1 MTYYLY
7 HIPGKKIGIT
17 KDLKKRVEEQQGYDK
32 DEYDI
37 IMQTDDITKISEY
50 ELFLQKLYG
59 YRVDEVPYNK
69 LKFNKEMKI
78 NVTEATT
85 TFPCPLNKLKGRLM
99 DNIGMQWETE
109 HGELNITPNTIKWIM
124 KNAKMSMYNSE
135 RCYIY
140 NKAFARYYDNNDA
153 YDQYNGKTKSGG
165 LLNDNKVCGEP
176 QYALRDCG
184 NCDCE
189 TDSQIE
195 KLKRECNHA
204 YDCGFSDAKSK
215 YTEYQDHDPEDYDMP
230 ECCNYD
236 NLENCTTPKGSK
248 HDCVNSGGFNEFDLI
263 RMWANQRGIYEHGD
277 TKTQSL
283 KLVEEVGEICRAI
296 LKEDHDEIVD
306 GIGDA
311 VVVLT
316 NLAELQGV
324 TIEKCINV
332 AYNTI
337 AKRSGKMVNGTFKKD

>member
-1 MTYYLY
+1 MIYYIY
-7 HIPGKKIGIT
+7 HIPGKKIGVT
-17 KDLKKRVEEQQGYDK
+17 RDLKKRVTEQQGY
-32 DEYDI
+32 EPH
-37 IMQTDDITKISEY
+37 EY
-50 ELFLQKLYG
+50 EILGKYTNIVAAAEKELYYQRIHG
-59 YRVDEVPYNK
+59 YRIDEVPYNK

-85 TFPCPLNKLKGRLM
+85 TFPCPLNKLKGQLM
-99 DNIGMQWETE
+99 DNIGMKWDTE

-135 RCYIY
+135 RSYIY
-140 NKAFARYYDNNDA
+140 NKAFSRYYDNNDA
-153 YDQYNGKTKSGG
+153 YDQYNGKTRSGG
-165 LLNDNKVCGEP
+165 LLNDNKACGEP

-184 NCDCE
+184 NCDC
-189 TDSQIE
+189 D
-195 KLKRECNHA
+195 
-204 YDCGFSDAKSK
+204 
-215 YTEYQDHDPEDYDMP
+215 EYQSHDPEDYDMP

-236 NLENCTTPKGSK
+236 DHRCTTPKGSK
-248 HDCVNSGGFNEFDLI
+248 HDCVNAGSFNEFDLI

-296 LKEDHDEIVD
+296 LKEDHDEVVD

-324 TIEKCINV
+324 SIEKCINV

-337 AKRSGKMVNGTFKKD
+337 SQRSGKMVNGTFKKD